1 MVTEKEPPCYT
12 RRPPLRSRPPRSRRL
27 FAVDLLKA
35 CIRVLDEER
44 RHERVL
50 RLHTLNPLRRRAT
63 AEVVREVTP

>member
-1 MVTEKEPPCYT
+1 
-12 RRPPLRSRPPRSRRL
+12 
-27 FAVDLLKA
+27 LLKA